1 MYSLLEASCKPKD
14 LAKYAAEYKM
24 PAIALTDAG
33 NMFGAIEFYNYCQA
47 QGVKPILGL
56 DAYLAPGSR
65 LVKGEERDQGPNR
78 RLVLL
83 AMNFEGYQNLCQI
96 SSIGYQEGFYYKPR
110 IDYDVLRKH
119 NKNIIALSGGLMGEI
134 PYTFLHHGR
143 DKAMERIRE
152 LKEIFQDRFY
162 LEICR
167 PGVSDYAKVNDFLLE
182 AARIENLPIVASND
196 VHYLKQE
203 DQLAQE
209 VLVCIGTNKALAD
222 ESRFKLGSDQFYLKS
237 AEKMQDAF
245 KDLPEA
251 IANTLVIADRCDVK
265 FNLKDEKGNRIYHLP
280 NYPTSQG
287 RTLKEEIEELSR
299 KGLEER
305 FEEMVGRGEARDEER
320 KKVYYDRL
328 AFELSVID
336 KMGFNGYFLI
346 VQDFILWAKNNSC
359 PVGPGR
365 GSGAGSLVAY
375 SLKITDLDPMP
386 YNLIFER
393 FLNPERIS
401 MPDFDIDFCQDKRQ
415 SVIEYVTNKYG
426 QDSVAQIITFG
437 KLQARAA
444 IRDVGRVLGM
454 SMQEVTQV
462 IDLIPDKL
470 GISLQQAIDDEA
482 RLKEWMENDPKI
494 NTLIE
499 LSLKI
504 EGLTRHA
511 SIHAAGVII
520 SNRPLVEYAP
530 LYKGSANE
538 TVVQY
543 DMKNAEGIGLIK
555 FDFLGLKT
563 LTHLEDALSLIEKNR
578 NKVHKLKD
586 ISLSDPGIYE
596 IFCAGDTDGIFQFEG
611 GGITEFT
618 KRVKP
623 TNFED
628 ITAIN
633 ALYRPGPMQFLDE
646 YKGRKHGEIQVKY
659 IFPELEDILKET
671 YGIIVYQE
679 HVQLIAARIAS
690 YSLGEADILRRA
702 MGKKDPKEMAK
713 QKDRF
718 LSGAKDNGFDELKA
732 SELFDQMAKFAEYG
746 FNKSHAAA
754 YCVVA
759 AHTAWLKRY
768 YPVEFYAALCTTEM
782 SNTDKIV
789 QYIKDARD
797 HNIEV
802 RAPHVNFSERKFSVH
817 EDTIFFGLAAIK
829 GVGEAAV
836 DQIVEARSHKP
847 DKIFKDLE
855 DFFSSV
861 DRKVNKKVIE
871 CLIKA
876 GALDG
881 FGANRAQLMLSY
893 GRFLDRADSKRKDD
907 DVGQV
912 SLFSLDP
919 QQEEKIELPDVSD
932 WTKTLR
938 LAAEKEVLGF
948 YLSDHPLSGIE
959 KMLKPYISHQIG
971 KLEGL
976 KNKQKVCVGGLLS
989 MFKEFITKKGTRMA
1003 FSEIEDLSGKI
1014 EFITFPDVYAESE
1027 MLFKQDGPILVSGT
1041 YESDEK
1047 GNKIIAEKIVTLND
1061 RMKTAKVLEIQ
1072 LTDKM
1077 LTHLESIKDV
1087 LGKNP
1092 GPTQVRFKITYPE
1105 LKRVARLELEDN
1117 VGIQTSPDF
1126 MDQME
1131 TIMGSLESL
1140 ELQ

>member
-1 MYSLLEASCKPKD
+1 
-14 LAKYAAEYKM
+14 
-24 PAIALTDAG
+24 
-33 NMFGAIEFYNYCQA
+33 
-47 QGVKPILGL
+47 
-56 DAYLAPGSR
+56 
-65 LVKGEERDQGPNR
+65 
-78 RLVLL
+78 
-83 AMNFEGYQNLCQI
+83 
-96 SSIGYQEGFYYKPR
+96 
-110 IDYDVLRKH
+110 
-119 NKNIIALSGGLMGEI
+119 KNIIALSGGIMGEVAH
-134 PYTFLHHGR
+134 TFLYHGKE
-143 DKAMERIRE
+143 KAIEKIRE
-152 LKEIFQDRFY
+152 LKNIFEDRFY

-167 PGVSDYAKVNDFLLE
+167 PNVSEYNKLNTFLIEASKSEGVPL
-182 AARIENLPIVASND
+182 VASND

-222 ESRFKLGSDQFYLKS
+222 ESRFRLGSDQFYLKS
-237 AEKMQDAF
+237 MEEMKEAF

-251 IANTLVIADRCDVK
+251 IENTVKIADLCDVK
-265 FNLKDEKGNRIYHLP
+265 FQLKDENGNRIYHLP
-280 NYPTSQG
+280 DYPTEDGKSLKQEIEDLSMKG
-287 RTLKEEIEELSR
+287 LKE
-299 KGLEER
+299 R
-305 FEEMVGRGEARDEER
+305 FSEMASRGEAPTEE
-320 KKVYYDRL
+320 KQKAYFDRL
-328 AFELSVID
+328 AYELSVID

-426 QDSVAQIITFG
+426 AESVAQIITFG

-454 SMQEVTQV
+454 SMTEVTQV
-462 IDLIPDKL
+462 VDLIPDKL
-470 GISLQQAIDDEA
+470 GISLQQAIDEED

-543 DMKNAEGIGLIK
+543 DMKNAEGMGLIK

-563 LTHLEDALSLIEKNR
+563 LTHLEDALHLIQKNR
-578 NKVHKLKD
+578 GKEYKLKD

-596 IFCAGDTDGIFQFEG
+596 IFCNGDTDGVFQFEG

-623 TNFED
+623 NNFED

-646 YKGRKHGEIQVKY
+646 YKGRKHKEIEVKY

-679 HVQLIAARIAS
+679 HVQLIAAKIAS

-702 MGKKDPKEMAK
+702 MGKKDPAEMAR

-718 LSGAKDNGFDELKA
+718 LSGATKNGHDATKA

-754 YCVVA
+754 YCVLA

-768 YPVEFYAALCTTEM
+768 FPVEFYAALCSTEM

-789 QYIKDARD
+789 QYIKDAREHD
-797 HNIEV
+797 IEV
-802 RAPHVNFSERKFSVH
+802 KAPHINFSERKFSVH
-817 EDTIFFGLAAIK
+817 GDTIFFGLAAIK

-836 DQIVEARSHKP
+836 DQIIEARNQKP
-847 DKIFKDLE
+847 AKVFDDLE
-855 DFFSSV
+855 DFFASV
-861 DRKVNKKVIE
+861 DRRINKKVIE

-881 FGANRAQLMLSY
+881 FGASRAQLMATY
-893 GRFLDRADSKRKDD
+893 GLFLDRADTKRKDAD
-907 DVGQV
+907 IGQV

-919 QQEEKIELPDVSD
+919 QQEEKIELPVMQD
-932 WTKTLR
+932 WTKSYKLS
-938 LAAEKEVLGF
+938 AEKEVLGF
-948 YLSDHPLSGIE
+948 YLSDHPLNGIE
-959 KMLKPYISHQIG
+959 KMLKPYVSHTISS
-971 KLEGL
+971 LEGL
-976 KNKQKVCVGGLLS
+976 KNKQKVCIGGLLATY
-989 MFKEFITKKGTRMA
+989 KEFITKKGTRMA
-1003 FSEIEDLSGKI
+1003 FSQIEDLTGKI

-1027 MLFKQDGPILVSGT
+1027 PIFKQDGAILLSGT

-1047 GNKIIAEKIVTLND
+1047 GNKIIAEKIITLD
-1061 RMKTAKVLEIQ
+1061 EKMRTAKLLEIQ
-1072 LTDKM
+1072 LTKKM
-1077 LTHLESIKDV
+1077 LEKLGTIKEVLEKHP
-1087 LGKNP
+1087 GK
-1092 GPTQVRFKITYPE
+1092 TKVRFKISYPE
-1105 LKRVARLELEDN
+1105 LKREAEIELEEDI
-1117 VGIQTSPDF
+1117 GIQTSPDF
-1126 MDQME
+1126 MDQIE
-1131 TIMGSLESL
+1131 SIMGSLESI
-1140 ELQ
+1140 EIH